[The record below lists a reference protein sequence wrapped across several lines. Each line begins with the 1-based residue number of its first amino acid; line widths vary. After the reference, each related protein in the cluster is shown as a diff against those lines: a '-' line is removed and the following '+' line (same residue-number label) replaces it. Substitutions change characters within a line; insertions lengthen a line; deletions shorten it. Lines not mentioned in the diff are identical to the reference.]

1 MNLETSFK
9 RKVSYITGIVLLLFP
24 LFYLGQPATSD
35 TDGGRGEWV
44 VQFGRR
50 SVHVGKGLVV
60 EVRAMKLGVSRMGVG
75 ERCPRKRVGRGVRV
89 RACGAVE
96 VAKS

>member
-1 MNLETSFK
+1 M
-9 RKVSYITGIVLLLFP
+9 
-24 LFYLGQPATSD
+24 
-35 TDGGRGEWV
+35 
-44 VQFGRR
+44 QFGRR

-75 ERCPRKRVGRGVRV
+75 ERCPRKRAGRGVRV